1 MIEIPLII
9 IKGSFESRKR
19 NYKCN
24 ICKKVI
30 DRLFQYEDHWL
41 GHLISGGGTLG
52 DDSRGSGQ
60 PDARNNGDA
69 NGNEQHAS
77 SISRSNGMFNGLCI
91 LATLNVSAD
100 VFIQFCTK
108 IFDCVL
114 LEQG

>member
-9 IKGSFESRKR
+9 VKGSFESRKR

-52 DDSRGSGQ
+52 NENGDCGQ
-60 PDARNNGDA
+60 PDSGGVGDT
-69 NGNEQHAS
+69 NGNKHFVPS
-77 SISRSNGMFNGLCI
+77 VLKSNGAFIRMSKALEMF
-91 LATLNVSAD
+91 
-100 VFIQFCTK
+100 
-108 IFDCVL
+108 
-114 LEQG
+114 